1 MCWWWTRVNR
11 ADISGALRAE
21 LEQYGEV
28 VVAQILARP
37 YTHAADQT
45 AGVPMWV
52 RTNKERKPV
61 LAWLREQ
68 HNRAER
74 KRDISET
81 MELAILVLVGLEV
94 IFSVIGLFHPT
105 R

>member
-1 MCWWWTRVNR
+1 MWWWTKVNR
-11 ADISGALRAE
+11 ADIPNALRVE
-21 LEQYGEV
+21 LEEYGEV
-28 VVAQILARP
+28 VVAQILGRP
-37 YTHAADQT
+37 YSHSADQT
-45 AGVPMWV
+45 AGVPLWTK
-52 RTNKERKPV
+52 TNETRRPV

-81 MELAILVLVGLEV
+81 MELAILILVGLEV
-94 IFSVIGLFHPT
+94 ALSVAGLVSTP